1 MATKSSIWAK
11 LSFMKKINLVRFLGF
26 VLIFLTIFFSR
37 AISIEVTSLEAEKR
51 LEFSEFFPKKICN
64 KIYEESSFG
73 KENKLSEEVELKAY
87 INLKRLN
94 VDETNSNLL
103 LYFDQRSYNYKDPKL
118 GIIIFNNISDD
129 FSDEVASLNKKIK
142 DAGTQKIVVCE
153 YDLKKSILDGK
164 FFDFK
169 IVFENATKIET
180 NVPPKIII
188 YFDGTIEYL
197 YFDEQVQYN
206 TSEFNYKTYPFD
218 TQSFKIAVSSKIF
231 ENLSFRMSDKF
242 KLLNADIRKL
252 EFSNIS
258 SPGWTINKYITYPDL
273 ESLGDLYSE
282 YAKHSVKS
290 EITIDRN
297 SISFV
302 FKFIIPILL
311 IIIINY
317 CTIFVPMEYGRIS
330 VCITLV
336 LSLVA
341 FNLVAATAKIPE
353 MPYLNV
359 FDWFIFTAYINAI
372 SVLLVS
378 FIESV
383 YIGHFMG
390 LGIYDILKKPREDKV
405 SLLKF
410 RKISWVVLFLILLF
424 SAISGYLVIYF

>member
-1 MATKSSIWAK
+1 MKNIIYTSLLFFIFTFFKSFA
-11 LSFMKKINLVRFLGF
+11 
-26 VLIFLTIFFSR
+26 
-37 AISIEVTSLEAEKR
+37 IEVSSLEAEKK
-51 LEFSEFFPKKICN
+51 LEFSELFPKRICN
-64 KIYEESSFG
+64 KIYDDSTFG
-73 KENKLSEEVELKAY
+73 NENKLLEEVELKAY
-87 INLKRLN
+87 FNLKRLN
-94 VDETNSNLL
+94 VDETNSNLS
-103 LYFDQRSYNYKDPKL
+103 LYFDQRSYYYKDPKL
-118 GIIIFNNISDD
+118 GIIIFNSISDD
-129 FSDEVASLNKKIK
+129 FSEQIESINKKIR

-153 YDLKKSILDGK
+153 YDLRKSILEGK

-169 IVFENATKIET
+169 IIFENATKIET
-180 NVPPKIII
+180 NVAPKIII

-197 YFDEQVQYN
+197 YFDEQVTYN
-206 TSEFNYKTYPFD
+206 TSEFDYKKYPFD
-218 TQSFKIAVSSKIF
+218 TQSFKIAVSSQIF
-231 ENLSFRMSDKF
+231 ENLSFGMSDKF
-242 KLLNADIRKL
+242 KLLNTDIKKL

-258 SPGWTINKYITYPDL
+258 SPGWTIKQYTTYPDL
-273 ESLGDLYSE
+273 EPLGDLYSD
-282 YAKHSVKS
+282 YAKQSVKS

-317 CTIFVPMEYGRIS
+317 CTIFVPMEYGRLQI
-330 VCITLV
+330 CITLV

-390 LGIYDILKKPREDKV
+390 LSLSDIVKTPKNEKLA
-405 SLLKF
+405 LIKF
-410 RKISWVVLFLILLF
+410 RKISWVVLFLVLLF

>member
-1 MATKSSIWAK
+1 
-11 LSFMKKINLVRFLGF
+11 MKNIIIITLL
-26 VLIFLTIFFSR
+26 FF
-37 AISIEVTSLEAEKR
+37 ISIFCKSFAIEVSSLEAEKR
-51 LEFSEFFPKKICN
+51 LEFSELFPKDICN
-64 KIYEESSFG
+64 KIYEDSSFG
-73 KENKLSEEVELKAY
+73 KENKLSEELELKAFF
-87 INLKRLN
+87 NLKRLN
-94 VDETNSNLL
+94 VDETNSNLS
-103 LYFDQRSYNYKDPKL
+103 LYFDQRTFFYKEPKL
-118 GIIIFNNISDD
+118 GIIIFNSISDD
-129 FSDEVASLNKKIK
+129 FFSNEMKSINKKIA
-142 DAGTQKIVVCE
+142 DAGTKKIVVCE
-153 YDLKKSILDGK
+153 YDLEKSLLEGK

-169 IVFENATKIET
+169 IIFENATKVET
-180 NVPPKIII
+180 NVSPKIII

-197 YFDEQVQYN
+197 YFDEQVTYN
-206 TSEFNYKTYPFD
+206 TSEFNYKKYPFD
-218 TQSFKIAVSSKIF
+218 TQSFKISVSSQIF

-242 KLLNADIRKL
+242 KLLNDDIKRL
-252 EFSNIS
+252 EYSNIS
-258 SPGWTINKYITYPDL
+258 SPGWTIKQYITYPDL
-273 ESLGDLYSE
+273 EPLGDLYSD
-282 YAKHSVKS
+282 YAKQSVKS

-317 CTIFVPMEYGRIS
+317 CTIFVPMEYGRIA

-390 LGIYDILKKPREDKV
+390 LGIYDILKKPQEDKL

>member
-1 MATKSSIWAK
+1 MT
-11 LSFMKKINLVRFLGF
+11 RFLGF
-26 VLIFLTIFFSR
+26 VLIILTILISK

-118 GIIIFNNISDD
+118 GIIIFNNISGD

-153 YDLKKSILDGK
+153 YDLEKSISEGK

-169 IVFENATKIET
+169 IMFDNATKVET
-180 NVPPKIII
+180 NVSPKILI

-197 YFDEQVQYN
+197 YFNEQVEYN
-206 TSEFNYKTYPFD
+206 ASEFDYKKYPFD
-218 TQSFKIAVSSKIF
+218 VQSFKISVSSQIF

-242 KLLNADIRKL
+242 KLLNDDIKRL
-252 EFSNIS
+252 EYSNIS
-258 SPGWTINKYITYPDL
+258 SPGWTIEQYITYPDL
-273 ESLGDLYSE
+273 EPLGDLYSD
-282 YAKHSVKS
+282 YAKQSVKS

-317 CTIFVPMEYGRIS
+317 CTIFVPMEYGRIA

-390 LGIYDILKKPREDKV
+390 YGIYDILKVPQEKKL
-405 SLLKF
+405 SLIRF
-410 RKISWVVLFLILLF
+410 RKISWVVLLLILLF
-424 SAISGYLVIYF
+424 SSITGFFMFYI

>member
-1 MATKSSIWAK
+1 
-11 LSFMKKINLVRFLGF
+11 MKNI
-26 VLIFLTIFFSR
+26 TIITLLFF
-37 AISIEVTSLEAEKR
+37 ISIFCKSFAIEVSSLEAEKK
-51 LEFSEFFPKKICN
+51 LEFSELFPKEVCN

-87 INLKRLN
+87 FNLKRLN
-94 VDETNSNLL
+94 VDETNSNLS
-103 LYFDQRSYNYKDPKL
+103 LYFDQRSFSYKEPIL
-118 GIIIFNNISDD
+118 GVTIFNSISDD
-129 FSDEVASLNKKIK
+129 FLSDEMESINKKIE

-153 YDLKKSILDGK
+153 YDLEKSISEGK

-169 IVFENATKIET
+169 IVFENSTKVET
-180 NVPPKIII
+180 NVAPKIII

-197 YFDEQVQYN
+197 YFDEQVTYN
-206 TSEFNYKTYPFD
+206 TSEFDYKKYPFD
-218 TQSFKIAVSSKIF
+218 IQSFKIAVSSQIF

-242 KLLNADIRKL
+242 KLLDADIKKL

-258 SPGWTINKYITYPDL
+258 SPGWTIKQYTTYPDL
-273 ESLGDLYSE
+273 EPLGDLYSD
-282 YAKHSVKS
+282 YAKQSVKS

-359 FDWFIFTAYINAI
+359 FDWFIFTAYVNAI

-390 LGIYDILKKPREDKV
+390 LGIYDILKKPREDKL
-405 SLLKF
+405 SLLTGREKSTVYNLKASDA
-410 RKISWVVLFLILLF
+410 RIIRAK
-424 SAISGYLVIYF
+424 

>member
-1 MATKSSIWAK
+1 MT
-11 LSFMKKINLVRFLGF
+11 RFLGF
-26 VLIFLTIFFSR
+26 VLIFFTIFISR

-87 INLKRLN
+87 LNLKRLK

-103 LYFDQRSYNYKDPKL
+103 LYFDQRSFNYKDPKL
-118 GIIIFNNISDD
+118 GIIIFNNISGD

-153 YDLKKSILDGK
+153 YDLEKSISEGK

-169 IVFENATKIET
+169 IMFDNATKVET
-180 NVPPKIII
+180 NVSPKILI

-197 YFDEQVQYN
+197 YFNEQVEYN
-206 TSEFNYKTYPFD
+206 ASEFDYKKYPFD
-218 TQSFKIAVSSKIF
+218 VQSFKISVSSQIS
-231 ENLSFRMSDKF
+231 EGLSFRMSDKF
-242 KLLNADIRKL
+242 KLLNADIKKL

-258 SPGWTINKYITYPDL
+258 SPGWTIKQYNTYP
-273 ESLGDLYSE
+273 SLDYLGKVYSG
-282 YAKHSVKS
+282 YAKPSVKS
-290 EITIDRN
+290 EITLDRN
-297 SISFV
+297 SIAFV
-302 FKFIIPILL
+302 FKFIMPIVM
-311 IIIINY
+311 ITIMTY
-317 CTIFVPMEYGRIS
+317 FTIFVPFEFARTE
-330 VCITLV
+330 VCFTLV

-341 FNLVAATAKIPE
+341 FNLVAAASKIPD

-359 FDWFIFTAYINAI
+359 FDWFIFTAYVNAI
-372 SVLLVS
+372 SVLLVT

-390 LGIYDILKKPREDKV
+390 YEKKEIIKISPSEKKG
-405 SLLKF
+405 LLKF
-410 RKISWVVLFLILLF
+410 RNISGFILLLILTASTLVGYF
-424 SAISGYLVIYF
+424 SIYK

>member
-1 MATKSSIWAK
+1 MRNIICIAVIFVIFTFFKSFA
-11 LSFMKKINLVRFLGF
+11 
-26 VLIFLTIFFSR
+26 
-37 AISIEVTSLEAEKR
+37 IEVSSLEAEKK
-51 LEFSEFFPKKICN
+51 LEFSELFPKRICD
-64 KIYEESSFG
+64 KIYDNSTFG
-73 KENKLSEEVELKAY
+73 SENKLLEEVELKAY
-87 INLKRLN
+87 FNLKRLN
-94 VDETNSNLL
+94 VDETNSNLS
-103 LYFDQRSYNYKDPKL
+103 LYFDQRSYYYKDPKL
-118 GIIIFNNISDD
+118 GIIIFNSISDD
-129 FSDEVASLNKKIK
+129 FSEQIGSINKKIA

-153 YDLKKSILDGK
+153 YDLKKSILEGK

-169 IVFENATKIET
+169 ILFENATKIES
-180 NVPPKIII
+180 NVAPKIII

-218 TQSFKIAVSSKIF
+218 TQNFKIAVSSQIF

-242 KLLNADIRKL
+242 KILNADIKKL

-258 SPGWTINKYITYPDL
+258 SPGWTIKKFITYPDL

-302 FKFIIPILL
+302 FKFVIPILL

-317 CTIFVPMEYGRIS
+317 CTIFVPMEYGRIQI
-330 VCITLV
+330 CITLV

-353 MPYLNV
+353 MPYINI

-378 FIESV
+378 FVESV

-390 LGIYDILKKPREDKV
+390 V
-405 SLLKF
+405 SLSDIIKTPRNKKLALIKF
-410 RKISWVVLFLILLF
+410 RKISWLVLFMILVS
-424 SAISGYLVIYF
+424 SAISGYFMIYF

>member
-1 MATKSSIWAK
+1 
-11 LSFMKKINLVRFLGF
+11 MKNI
-26 VLIFLTIFFSR
+26 TIITLLFF
-37 AISIEVTSLEAEKR
+37 ISIFCKSFAIEVSSLEAEKK
-51 LEFSEFFPKKICN
+51 LEFSELFPKEVCN

-87 INLKRLN
+87 FNLKRLN
-94 VDETNSNLL
+94 VDETNSNLS
-103 LYFDQRSYNYKDPKL
+103 LYFDQRTFFYKEPKL
-118 GIIIFNNISDD
+118 GIIIFNSISDD
-129 FSDEVASLNKKIK
+129 FLSDEMESINKKIE

-153 YDLKKSILDGK
+153 YDLEKSISEGK

-169 IVFENATKIET
+169 IVFENSTKVET
-180 NVPPKIII
+180 NVSPKIII

-197 YFDEQVQYN
+197 YFDEQVTYN
-206 TSEFNYKTYPFD
+206 TSEFDYKKYPFD
-218 TQSFKIAVSSKIF
+218 IQSFKIAVSSQIF

-242 KLLNADIRKL
+242 KLLDADIKKL

-258 SPGWTINKYITYPDL
+258 SPGWTIKQYTTYPDL
-273 ESLGDLYSE
+273 EPLGDLYSD
-282 YAKHSVKS
+282 YAKQSVKS

-317 CTIFVPMEYGRIS
+317 CTIFVPMEYGRIA

-390 LGIYDILKKPREDKV
+390 LGIYDILKKPQEDKL

-424 SAISGYLVIYF
+424 SGISGYFVIYF

>member
-1 MATKSSIWAK
+1 
-11 LSFMKKINLVRFLGF
+11 MKRFLGF
-26 VLIFLTIFFSR
+26 VFILFTIFISR
-37 AISIEVTSLEAEKR
+37 AVSIEVSSLQPEKR

-118 GIIIFNNISDD
+118 GIIIFNNISND

-153 YDLKKSILDGK
+153 YDLEKSISEGK

-169 IVFENATKIET
+169 IIYDNATKVET
-180 NVPPKIII
+180 NVPPKILI

-197 YFDEQVQYN
+197 YFNEQVEYN
-206 TSEFNYKTYPFD
+206 ASEFNYKKYPFD
-218 TQSFKIAVSSKIF
+218 VQSFTISLSSQIS
-231 ENLSFRMSDKF
+231 EDLSFRMSDKF
-242 KLLNADIRKL
+242 KLLNTEIKKL

-258 SPGWTINKYITYPDL
+258 SPGWTITQYNTYPVLDY
-273 ESLGDLYSE
+273 LGKVYSD
-282 YAKHSVKS
+282 YAKPSVKS
-290 EITIDRN
+290 QITIDRN

-302 FKFIIPILL
+302 FKFIMPIVM
-311 IIIINY
+311 IIMVTY
-317 CTIFVPMEYGRIS
+317 FTIFVPFDFNRIS

-341 FNLVAATAKIPE
+341 FNLVAAASRIPD

-372 SVLLVS
+372 SVLIIT
-378 FIESV
+378 FIESI
-383 YIGHFMG
+383 YIGEFMG
-390 LGIYDILKKPREDKV
+390 YSKRDILNVPRHEKKG
-405 SLLKF
+405 LLKF
-410 RKISWVVLFLILLF
+410 RKISGVFLLTILIV
-424 SAISGYLVIYF
+424 STVIGYSYIYK

>member
-1 MATKSSIWAK
+1 
-11 LSFMKKINLVRFLGF
+11 MKRFLGF
-26 VLIFLTIFFSR
+26 VFILFTIFISR
-37 AISIEVTSLEAEKR
+37 AVSIEVSSLQPEKR

-153 YDLKKSILDGK
+153 YDLEKSISEGK

-169 IVFENATKIET
+169 IIYDNATKVET
-180 NVPPKIII
+180 NVPPKILI

-197 YFDEQVQYN
+197 YFNEKVEYN
-206 TSEFNYKTYPFD
+206 ASEFEYKKYPFD
-218 TQSFKIAVSSKIF
+218 EQSFKISVSSQIS
-231 ENLSFRMSDKF
+231 EDLSFRMSDKV
-242 KLLNADIRKL
+242 KLLNAEIKKL

-258 SPGWTINKYITYPDL
+258 SPGWTITQYNTYPVLDY
-273 ESLGDLYSE
+273 LGKVYSD
-282 YAKHSVKS
+282 YAKPSVKS
-290 EITIDRN
+290 QITIDRN

-302 FKFIIPILL
+302 FKFIMPIVM
-311 IIIINY
+311 IIMVTY
-317 CTIFVPMEYGRIS
+317 LTIFLPFEFYRIS

-341 FNLVAATAKIPE
+341 FNLVAAASRIPD

-372 SVLLVS
+372 SVLIVT
-378 FIESV
+378 FIESI

-390 LGIYDILKKPREDKV
+390 YGQRDILNVPRHEKKGL
-405 SLLKF
+405 SKF
-410 RKISWVVLFLILLF
+410 RKISGGVLLTILIV
-424 SAISGYLVIYF
+424 SSVIGYSYIYK